1 MGKISRIE
9 ELSRFIEEYVG
20 EVGKTVF
27 EVLARRSKEVS
38 DADIIA
44 ETGLGDQEV
53 RRALYELHSLGIVA
67 YKRKQSPEDGRF
79 IYQWFIDAGR
89 LNQVLL
95 QRKREVL
102 SKLKTRLNYESN
114 NIFFVC
120 DGDGVRLT
128 FDEAYENDFKCP
140 KCGTELRAEDNA
152 VVREYLESVIAK
164 LEEEILNEEK
174 EITS

>member
-1 MGKISRIE
+1 MSKASRIE

-20 EVGKTVF
+20 GVGRTVF
-27 EVLARRSKEVS
+27 EVLTRHGKELT

-67 YKRKQSPEDGRF
+67 YKRRQSPEDGRF

-102 SKLKTRLNYESN
+102 SKLRTRLSYEKSN
-114 NIFFVC
+114 TFFVC
-120 DGDGVRLT
+120 DNDGVRLT

-140 KCGTELRAEDNA
+140 KCGAELRAEDNT
-152 VVREYLESVIAK
+152 VVRKYLEDVIAK

-174 EITS
+174 EITG